1 MSRVLADTQKNRRLV
16 DVGLDVLS
24 SEPSS
29 TNHLLLPSD
38 ILHLINDEDHMNH
51 HLFVLTKDDS
61 RKM

>member
-38 ILHLINDEDHMNH
+38 IPHLINDEDHMNH